1 MTPIGARGEK
11 PGDHHDS
18 RWPLMSRALAP
29 RRPGRPAALR
39 RLAAIAALAVLA
51 TVTGPLGPA
60 PAEAT
65 TFIFGAEADAHV
77 VAANPNRNYGK
88 AKTLQVDSSPLI
100 ESYLRFR
107 VKGVDGAVRSA
118 KLRLWVSG
126 STSDGPAVYPSG
138 TAWSERT
145 ITWSNRPARTGGVST
160 ISAPCRAA
168 PGPSST

>member
-1 MTPIGARGEK
+1 M
-11 PGDHHDS
+11 
-18 RWPLMSRALAP
+18 
-29 RRPGRPAALR
+29 
-39 RLAAIAALAVLA
+39 LA